1 MVREESTQNQKKS
14 HQYFNKRSYLFSV
27 STILRGF
34 YTLWRAHIISHNIQ
48 VYKYTTSK
56 KIIIKRYTLVNI
68 NIGILLSLCFLFL
81 QCSIN
86 CLLVFIAVV

>member
-14 HQYFNKRSYLFSV
+14 HQYFNKRSYLFSI

-48 VYKYTTSK
+48 VYIYDVQENNNK
-56 KIIIKRYTLVNI
+56 KIHISKY
-68 NIGILLSLCFLFL
+68 
-81 QCSIN
+81 
-86 CLLVFIAVV
+86 